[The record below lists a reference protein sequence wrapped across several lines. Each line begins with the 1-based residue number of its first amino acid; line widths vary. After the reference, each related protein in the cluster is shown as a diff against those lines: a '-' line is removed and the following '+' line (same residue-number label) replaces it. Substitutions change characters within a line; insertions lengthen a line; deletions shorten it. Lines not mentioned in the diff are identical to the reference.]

1 MASLVSGIEFLD
13 KFGAYR
19 VIFPFFLILAV
30 TYGILSQ
37 TKIFGENKNLTIM
50 ISVVVA
56 FVFVL
61 SSKAVE
67 FISTLIPFFIAFA
80 VLLFLFMVVTAST
93 GVSVESITKGVT
105 KGGWLLILIIMIIM
119 SFIVMNLV
127 FPEYNPETRTD
138 APESDT
144 VDVLGQTIDMI
155 LTPTVMGLIIL
166 FAVFAVAAYVIT
178 IGK

>member
-1 MASLVSGIEFLD
+1 MSGIEFLD

-37 TKIFGENKNLTIM
+37 TKVFGENKN
-50 ISVVVA
+50 ISVIISLIVA

-67 FISTLIPFFIAFA
+67 FINTLIPFFITFL
-80 VLLFLFMVVTAST
+80 VLLFLFMLVTAST
-93 GVSVESITKGVT
+93 GVNIGDIASGV
-105 KGGWLLILIIMIIM
+105 KRGGWFLVIIIMIVMTFVI
-119 SFIVMNLV
+119 MNLV
-127 FPEYNPETRTD
+127 FPEYNPETRTSGQED
-138 APESDT
+138 EPINA
-144 VDVLGQTIDMI
+144 LGEI
-155 LTPTVMGLIIL
+155 LDIFFTPTVMGLIVL